1 MPPNIDHYRG
11 REQSFI
17 KHLFLQRYL
26 ENAAPKLFLG
36 RSTTLNF
43 VDAFAGPWGNTD
55 TESFSDTSFSLAIST
70 LEGVREL
77 LAARY
82 NKDLKVRFRLCERNR
97 ASVARLEAFA
107 ATKPA
112 VDIKVF
118 SGAFEENLSAIR
130 AACGDIPNSFT
141 ITFIDP
147 TGWNVDSRPIFEF
160 LKALKGEVLFNFMA
174 EHVNR
179 HAGWEPV
186 EASFGRFLADP
197 DWRPTFEALPAEWS
211 NEKKIL
217 TLLERRMKQAGA
229 ARYLPNFAIP
239 KPREE
244 RTKMRLMLGTYNRHG
259 VEVFRTV
266 QEEVKKIAIREW
278 HNLKVV
284 DSRQDS
290 MFTVDA
296 FIEAEVQRDGVGCPE
311 NMRAATAELDRL
323 VREQPGITFESAVPL
338 VSEQVAVRETHL
350 KDIAVEQRKAGLL
363 HFDLLPRK
371 QKPQPDTKL
380 YPATAEAADDR
391 PPSPL

>member
-1 MPPNIDHYRG
+1 MQPNIDHYRG

-26 ENAAPKLFLG
+26 ENAAPEIFLG
-36 RSTTLNF
+36 RSTALNF

-55 TESFSDTSFSLAIST
+55 TETFSDTSFSLAISA

-77 LAARY
+77 LTTRY
-82 NKDLKVRFRLCERNR
+82 DKDLRVRFRLCERNR
-97 ASVARLEAFA
+97 ASVAKLEAFA
-107 ATKPA
+107 ASRLA
-112 VDIKVF
+112 IDIKVF
-118 SGAFEENLSAIR
+118 SGAFEENLTAIR
-130 AACGDIPNSFT
+130 VACSDIPNGFT

-179 HAGWEPV
+179 HAGWDRV
-186 EASFGRFLADP
+186 EASFGRFLAEP
-197 DWRPTFEALPAEWS
+197 DWRPTFENLPTEWS

-217 TLLERRMKQAGA
+217 TLLEKRMKQAGA

-278 HNLKVV
+278 HIIKAD

-296 FIEAEVQRDGVGCPE
+296 FIEAEAQRDGVG
-311 NMRAATAELDRL
+311 
-323 VREQPGITFESAVPL
+323 
-338 VSEQVAVRETHL
+338 
-350 KDIAVEQRKAGLL
+350 
-363 HFDLLPRK
+363 
-371 QKPQPDTKL
+371 
-380 YPATAEAADDR
+380 
-391 PPSPL
+391 